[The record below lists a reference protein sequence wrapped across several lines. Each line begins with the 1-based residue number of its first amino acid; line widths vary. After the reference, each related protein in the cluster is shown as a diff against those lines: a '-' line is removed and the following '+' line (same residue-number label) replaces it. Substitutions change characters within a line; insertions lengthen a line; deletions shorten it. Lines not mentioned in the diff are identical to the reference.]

1 MPNSSSPP
9 NTCALLKNSSW
20 AIHRRVIG
28 ALLVREMLTRYGR
41 NNIGFLW
48 LFVEP
53 AVFVLLVTVIWTAI
67 RDIHVSNLPIVAFAV
82 TGYTS
87 LLLWRN
93 AVSRC
98 IGAVKSNRALLFHRQ
113 VTILDIFTARILL
126 ELIAVSTA
134 LVGLSLALYAFGWLE
149 PPEDAL
155 QFVAGWL
162 LLAWFAAGLAL
173 TVGGLAEKAEVV
185 GRFWSPLSYV
195 LMAVSGVAYI
205 VDALPPGRRE
215 VALWV
220 PMVNAVEYMR
230 EGWFGSLMHAH
241 YDLAYLAIFN
251 VGLTLVGLTLVRQIG
266 FDSSDE

>member
-1 MPNSSSPP
+1 MHSSSLPP
-9 NTCALLKNSSW
+9 ETGALVRHSPWS
-20 AIHRRVIG
+20 IHRRVIG

-53 AVFVLLVTVIWTAI
+53 AIFVLLVTLVWSAI
-67 RDIHVSNLPIVAFAV
+67 RNIHVSDLPIVAFAV

-98 IGAVKSNRALLFHRQ
+98 IGAVKANKALLFHRQ
-113 VTILDIFTARILL
+113 VTILDIFTARVLL
-126 ELIAVSTA
+126 ELMAVSTA
-134 LVGLSLALYAFGWLE
+134 LVGLSVALYAFGWLE

-155 QFVAGWL
+155 QVVGGWL
-162 LLAWFAAGLAL
+162 LLAWFAAGFGL
-173 TVGGLAEKAEVV
+173 TVGGLSEKAEVV
-185 GRFWSPLSYV
+185 GRFWHPFSYL

-205 VDALPPGRRE
+205 VDALPPTRRE
-215 VALWV
+215 IALWV
-220 PMVNAVEYMR
+220 PMVNAVEYIR

-241 YDLAYLAIFN
+241 YDLAYLSAVN

>member
-1 MPNSSSPP
+1 MHSSSLPP
-9 NTCALLKNSSW
+9 ESGTLLRDSPW

-53 AVFVLLVTVIWTAI
+53 ALFVLLVTIVWTAI
-67 RDIHVSNLPIVAFAV
+67 RDIHLSALPIVEFAV

-98 IGAVKSNRALLFHRQ
+98 IGAVKSNKALLFHRQ

-155 QFVAGWL
+155 QFVLGWL
-162 LLAWFAAGLAL
+162 LLSWFAVGLSL
-173 TVGGLAEKAEVV
+173 TIGGLSEKAEVV
-185 GRFWSPLSYV
+185 GRFWHPFSYI

-205 VDALPPGRRE
+205 VDALPPSQRE
-215 VALWV
+215 IALWV

-230 EGWFGSLMHAH
+230 EGWFGSVMHAH
-241 YDLAYLAIFN
+241 YDLAYLATFN
-251 VGLTLVGLTLVRQIG
+251 VGLTLIGLVLVKQIA
-266 FDSSDE
+266 FDSSGE